1 MLMSGGKSMNEKNI
15 EMMKKL
21 IEEKKQKG
29 NNSKGNKKADKVV
42 GKVNNAMG
50 RSASKGV
57 KVGNGGG
64 LFDK

>member
-1 MLMSGGKSMNEKNI
+1 MNEKNI

-29 NNSKGNKKADKVV
+29 NNFKNNKKADKII
-42 GKVNNAMG
+42 GRTSKVMG
-50 RSASKGV
+50 REASKGV

>member
-1 MLMSGGKSMNEKNI
+1 MNNKNI

-21 IEEKKQKG
+21 IEEKKEKG
-29 NNSKGNKKADKVV
+29 KNSKKARSTQKVI
-42 GKVNNAMG
+42 GKV
-50 RSASKGV
+50 SKGA

>member
-1 MLMSGGKSMNEKNI
+1 MNEKNI

-29 NNSKGNKKADKVV
+29 NNSKSNKKADKVV
-42 GKVNNAMG
+42 GKVSRVMG
-50 RSASKGV
+50 RDASKGV

>member
-1 MLMSGGKSMNEKNI
+1 MNEKNI

-29 NNSKGNKKADKVV
+29 NNSKNNKKADKII
-42 GKVNNAMG
+42 GRASKVMG
-50 RSASKGV
+50 REASKGV

>member
-1 MLMSGGKSMNEKNI
+1 MSQKNI

-29 NNSKGNKKADKVV
+29 LNNSMDKKAEKSIGHAAKGRTKNKKT
-42 GKVNNAMG
+42 
-50 RSASKGV
+50 
-57 KVGNGGG
+57 GG

>member
-1 MLMSGGKSMNEKNI
+1 MLHDTIVYEEDKMNNKSL

-29 NNSKGNKKADKVV
+29 NNSRSSMKAKKVI
-42 GKVNNAMG
+42 GK
-50 RSASKGV
+50 ASKGV

>member
-1 MLMSGGKSMNEKNI
+1 MNEKNI

-21 IEEKKQKG
+21 IEEKKQRG

-42 GKVNNAMG
+42 GRAGNNMG